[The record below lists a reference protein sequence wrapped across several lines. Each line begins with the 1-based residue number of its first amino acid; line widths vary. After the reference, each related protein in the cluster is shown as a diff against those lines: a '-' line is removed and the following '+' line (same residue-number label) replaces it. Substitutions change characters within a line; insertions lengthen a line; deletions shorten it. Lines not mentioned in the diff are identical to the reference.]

1 MSAPMDKA
9 AVLFRQRVLRQAG
22 FYLGALDSIY
32 GRNTARAND
41 QWEEHYDELRS
52 YYGSRDSRTE
62 ANLYTVLPKLQEK
75 IRQFLDILD
84 SRIAD
89 GQVKVLSG
97 TRTYAEQNALYAQG
111 RTTPGD
117 QVTKAR
123 GGQSNHNFALAID
136 IGIFLLDG
144 TYLRDDT
151 EKHPL
156 YAKAVKASRH
166 IDGLARGADWPKPD
180 MPHYELAHGLKMAEV
195 RRRFEKGIPIF
206 TQ

>member
-22 FYLGALDSIY
+22 LYLDTLDGIY
-32 GRNTARAND
+32 GKNTAQANSE
-41 QWEEHYDELRS
+41 WEHIYTGLRS
-52 YYGSRDSRTE
+52 LFGARDARTE

-75 IRQFLDILD
+75 ARQLLNIQVRSPEF
-84 SRIAD
+84 R
-89 GQVKVLSG
+89 VKVLSG
-97 TRTYAEQNALYAQG
+97 TRTYAEQDALYAQG

-117 QVTKAR
+117 RVTKAK
-123 GGQSNHNFALAID
+123 GGQSNHNFGLAID
-136 IGIFLLDG
+136 IGIFLPDG

-151 EKHPL
+151 EEFPL
-156 YAKAVKASRH
+156 YSMMAKLSRQ
-166 IDGLARGADWPKPD
+166 IPGLARGADWPKPD
-180 MPHYELAHGLKMAEV
+180 LPHYELAHGLKMAEV